1 MMDQDFAEI
10 AAAPRAARSRD
21 TLRIAIVGAG
31 FGGIGL
37 AILLKQA
44 GFGAIT
50 LFEKAGSIG
59 GTWRDNAYPGA
70 ACDVPSHLYSF
81 SFAPKSDWTH
91 RFSGQAEI
99 LAYLHEVAARYGI
112 DKLVRPN
119 QAVQGAAFN
128 AADLTW
134 SVETADGAVEK
145 FDIFIPAVGQ
155 LAIPSVPTLPGLED
169 FAGPHFHSAR
179 WDYSIDLAGKRV
191 GVVGSAA
198 SAVQFIPELA
208 KICAQVSVFQRTPN
222 WVIPRN
228 NIAYSET
235 RKKLFGAVPLYRHLM
250 RQYLYL
256 YGELLFFGA
265 FKTGSWRAA
274 LVRKL
279 ATDHLKAQVP
289 DPVLRAKLT
298 PDYVLG
304 CKRILITD
312 DYLPCF
318 SRDHVELVTEKI
330 DSITPTGI
338 RTADGQVRD
347 FDALVFA
354 TGFDVRNC
362 LTPVS
367 IKGRYGIDL
376 HHVWRDGPEAYLG
389 IAMPGFP
396 NMLIMYGPNTSL
408 GHSSIILMLECQA
421 RYIVQ
426 CLERLVAADLDTLEV
441 SAAAHARFNKRLQ
454 AELGRM
460 VWTTGCAS
468 WYGQGGRIT
477 ANWSGSTLEYGRRM
491 KRVDFG
497 DFVLEPRRADFL
509 SAPSGQRG

>member
-1 MMDQDFAEI
+1 VSRPE
-10 AAAPRAARSRD
+10 RARA

-31 FGGIGL
+31 FGGVGL

-44 GFGAIT
+44 GFGAVT
-50 LFEKAGSIG
+50 VFEKAGSIG

-81 SFAPKSDWTH
+81 SFAPKADWTH

-99 LAYLHEVAARYGI
+99 LDYVRDVAARYGI
-112 DKLVRPN
+112 DKLVRLN
-119 QAVQGAAFN
+119 TAVRGAVFN
-128 AADLTW
+128 AGDLTW
-134 SVETADGAVEK
+134 SVETGDGAVEK

-155 LAIPSVPTLPGLED
+155 LAIPSVPDLTGLED
-169 FAGPHFHSAR
+169 FQGPRFHSAS
-179 WDYSIDLAGKRV
+179 WDHSVDLAGKRV
-191 GVVGSAA
+191 GVIGSAA
-198 SAVQFIPELA
+198 SAVQLIPELA
-208 KICAQVSVFQRTPN
+208 KIAAGVGVFQRTAN

-228 NIAYSET
+228 NIAYGET
-235 RKKLFGAVPLYRHLM
+235 RKKLFGALPLYRYLM

-279 ATDHLKAQVP
+279 AIDHLKAQVP

-312 DYLPCF
+312 EYLPCF
-318 SRDHVELVTEKI
+318 SKEHVELVTERI
-330 DSITPTGI
+330 EAITPDGI
-338 RTADGQVRD
+338 RTADGRERH

-362 LTPVS
+362 LTPVR
-367 IKGRYGIDL
+367 IQGRDGIDL

-389 IAMPGFP
+389 IAMPGFS

-441 SAAAHARFNKRLQ
+441 SAAAHERFNRRLQ

-497 DFVLEPRRADFL
+497 DFVLGHNPATARA
-509 SAPSGQRG
+509 ASGG